1 MNKFFVFCLA
11 LALAALT
18 SLAAQAQ
25 LFNQP
30 YQTTGNAYGSFYGA
44 NTPANYEVADNFSG
58 VNEPIT
64 NCVFY
69 GVTGIY
75 DDGWTAAPPNPVE
88 PFFIKFYAY
97 EEELVTFD
105 HGVIAPATG
114 TYTVRLFDSYG
125 DGWDAGKLDVYV
137 DGILVLDDVT
147 LASGSGPEDFTFPA
161 SAGDNIVTVCY
172 PSPYWGYENWYQI
185 LDPALNVIAQDG
197 DATQAIWPYGLGY
210 FPLPAVTAPATGTY
224 TVNLNDSF
232 GDGWNGGYLDVY
244 VNNVLV
250 LNNITVDSGFGPAVF
265 NFAANAGDEICTVYS
280 RGDYPEE
287 NWYEIFDPGL
297 VEIAQDGDG
306 AIKPSG
312 LGSVTAYVA
321 LEPVWA
327 SPVHSWILNATATYQ
342 DTWTGW
348 GLYKFEV
355 DLPIPVDMAT
365 GWFSAQI
372 NCTLGSGQWFLWV
385 DSNVGDGSFHQHPGG
400 GKGNP
405 LLASVSASG
414 SPKNEM
420 GGDVAFELW
429 NDDGTVPVELSSFT
443 ALLTSENEV
452 CLNWTTQSETN
463 VSGYYVL
470 RNTTEDAASA
480 IQVSPLIAGT
490 NSSEQHHYSFTDS
503 EACEPGIYYY
513 WLQNTD
519 FGGGVETHGPVSV
532 NISETAGEVT
542 PELPVVTALQ
552 SIYPNPFNPTAIIP
566 YSIAKTANVEIKI
579 FTARGQLLRHFGLA
593 ERAPG
598 NYQIAWDGK
607 DGDGKE
613 CSSGVYY
620 IVMQAGSQ
628 TFQRK
633 AVLLK

>member
-1 MNKFFVFCLA
+1 MYKVFIFSLA
-11 LALAALT
+11 LALAAFG
-18 SLAAQAQ
+18 SLAAQTQ

-30 YQTTGNAYGSFYGA
+30 YAPSGSAYPSTYSPSFSMD
-44 NTPANYEVADNFSG
+44 NEVADNFNG
-58 VNEPIT
+58 LTEPIT
-64 NCVFY
+64 SCVFY

-75 DDGWTAAPPNPVE
+75 DDGWTPAPPNPVE

-105 HGVIAPATG
+105 HGAIAPATG
-114 TYTVRLFDSYG
+114 TYTVRLFDSFG
-125 DGWDAGKLDVYV
+125 DGWYTNTLDVYV
-137 DGILVLDDVT
+137 NGILALDDIT
-147 LASGSGPEDFTFPA
+147 LADGYGPQDYTFSA
-161 SAGDNIVTVCY
+161 TAGDNIVTVY
-172 PSPYWGYENWYQI
+172 YSVYWGYENWYQI

-197 DATQAIWPYGLGY
+197 DNTQAMWPTGLGY
-210 FPLPAVTAPATGTY
+210 LPLPAITAPATGTY
-224 TVNLNDSF
+224 TVNLYDGY
-232 GDGWNGGYLDVY
+232 GDGWDRGRMDVY

-250 LNNITVDSGFGPAVF
+250 LNNISVASGTGPAVF
-265 NFAANAGDEICTVYS
+265 TFAASVGDQICTVYTG
-280 RGDYPEE
+280 GDYPEE
-287 NWYEIFDPGL
+287 NWYEIFDPDL

-306 AIKPSG
+306 STKPTG
-312 LGSVTAYVA
+312 FGSVTAYLV
-321 LEPVWA
+321 LEPAWA

-342 DTWTGW
+342 GTWTGW
-348 GLYKFEV
+348 GLYKFAV

-372 NCTLGSGQWFLWV
+372 NCPGGSGQWFLWV
-385 DSNVGDGSFHQHPGG
+385 DSSVGDRSFHQHTGG
-400 GKGNP
+400 GKANP

-414 SPKNEM
+414 APKGELT
-420 GGDVAFELW
+420 GDMSFELW
-429 NDDGTVPVELSSFT
+429 NDDGILPVELSSFT
-443 ALLTSENEV
+443 ALLNSENDV

-470 RNTTEDAASA
+470 RNTSDDAASA

-490 NSSEQHHYSFTDS
+490 NTSEQHHYSFTDS
-503 EACEPGIYYY
+503 EACEPGTYYY

-552 SIYPNPFNPTAIIP
+552 SIYPNPFNPNAIIP
-566 YSIAKTANVEIKI
+566 FSVAKTATVEIKV
-579 FTARGQLLRHFGLA
+579 FNARGQLMRHFGLA

-607 DGDGKE
+607 DASGRE
-613 CSSGVYY
+613 CGSGVYY
-620 IVMQAGSQ
+620 FVMRAGSE

-633 AVLLK
+633 AIMLK